1 MSSKY
6 IKKYSIPQGFQS
18 LLSEFTKEI
27 LRNQPKDIVDFAV
40 EYFKCLQQ
48 GLILDY
54 PDRGQNIPC
63 DFKPAVPKIPPQ
75 LKHQNIYEETKEPI
89 KKEKKKEEIKVEEKK
104 EEKKEETKEEIKVG
118 EKKEEIK
125 VEEKKE
131 EEIKV
136 EEKKEEEKEEKKE
149 EIQVEEKKEEE
160 KEEKEEKKEEIKIE
174 EKKEEEKEEKNIQEE
189 KEKMTQTVSSYKSKN
204 NLYINCIDFGEKSE
218 VLSKLKE
225 NPEYQSEIEEYT
237 KTLFEP
243 NQSINDLV
251 SLIQKTIISY
261 YEKKGTEKESEYDQL
276 KQEVDIKINEIKDK
290 IPLLGLNFD
299 TMDMKDAVNE
309 FKQYDYYERV
319 LKVYTYKLG
328 HLNEENNELLDEIC
342 FFIFANNLKALTT
355 DEKNI
360 VKLLEDRPY
369 IERYFLNNFRLL
381 LPEVYSFILG
391 IKHYDEPEMINL
403 FSSFSFRKRELCHK
417 YFIFYNIK
425 KMGRSEKKKAE
436 SLEKYL
442 FISSPVQLIEKM
454 EQANEENKM
463 EVFDSVTDKL
473 QQNFSLIWQFISRVI
488 NIPIELINSSVDI
501 FMGFNTISRN
511 LILDYLKLNE
521 DYKDIYNILSEV
533 KIDAAESNFSS
544 QMDTIYFEMKYIPE
558 LNFKNSCIYRNKL
571 FTIPDS
577 IKDFISKFE
586 KDEWKS
592 QEENLLKE
600 YETKNSLNIKG
611 IYTYLL
617 IKNMSDNNLNDF
629 LKKLKLIKEKVE
641 SELQV
646 KISEGLKESFTL
658 DSDEFLFFKKEYEK
672 WKNNLEEHILDYF
685 KKENDEQK
693 KEYFMSLKDDPDKI
707 LLFNVIKIDNNLT
720 ENEDFANIL
729 EDYKQNVPGKNN

>member
-6 IKKYSIPQGFQS
+6 IKKYSIPPGFQS

-40 EYFKCLQQ
+40 EYFRCLQQ

-63 DFKPAVPKIPPQ
+63 DFKPSIPKIPPQ
-75 LKHQNIYEETKEPI
+75 LKNKNIYEES
-89 KKEKKKEEIKVEEKK
+89 KEEIKK
-104 EEKKEETKEEIKVG
+104 EEPKKEIKVE

-131 EEIKV
+131 EIKV
-136 EEKKEEEKEEKKE
+136 EEKKEE
-149 EIQVEEKKEEE
+149 I
-160 KEEKEEKKEEIKIE
+160 KEEKKEEIKEEEKQE
-174 EKKEEEKEEKNIQEE
+174 EKKEEKELIKEKLQKAEEANEINIQVE
-189 KEKMTQTVSSYKSKN
+189 KLTQTASSYKSKN
-204 NLYINCIDFGEKSE
+204 NLYLNCIDFGEKSE
-218 VLSKLKE
+218 ILSKLKE
-225 NPEYQSEIEEYT
+225 NPDYASEIDEYN
-237 KTLFEP
+237 KTLYEP

-251 SLIQKTIISY
+251 ALIQKTITSY
-261 YEKKGTEKESEYDQL
+261 YETKGTEKESEYDQL
-276 KQEVDIKINEIKDK
+276 KQEVDTKINELKNK
-290 IPLLGLNFD
+290 SPLIELNFD
-299 TMDMKDAVNE
+299 SMDMKEAVNE
-309 FKQYDYYERV
+309 FKKYEYYQRV
-319 LKVYTYKLG
+319 LKVYIYKLN

-355 DEKNI
+355 DENTA
-360 VKLLEDRPY
+360 KLLEEKPY
-369 IERYFLNNFRLL
+369 IERYFLHNFKLL
-381 LPEVYSFILG
+381 LPEVYAFILG
-391 IKHYDEPEMINL
+391 IKHYDEPETINL

-417 YFIFYNIK
+417 YYIFYNIK
-425 KMGRSEKKKAE
+425 KMGRFEKKKAE

-442 FISSPVQLIEKM
+442 FISSPTQLLEKM
-454 EQANEENKM
+454 ESANEENKL
-463 EVFDSVTDKL
+463 EVFDSVTEKL

-488 NIPIELINSSVDI
+488 NIPIELINSSFDI

-511 LILDYLKLNE
+511 LILNYLKLNE

-533 KIDAAESNFSS
+533 KIDNTESNFSS
-544 QMDTIYFEMKYIPE
+544 QMDTIYFQMKYIPE
-558 LNFKNSCIYRNKL
+558 LNFKNVCIYRNKL
-571 FTIPDS
+571 FTIPES
-577 IKDFISKFE
+577 IKDFIGKFE
-586 KDEWKS
+586 NDEWKS

-617 IKNMSDNNLNDF
+617 IKNMDNNDLNDF

-641 SELQV
+641 SELQLT
-646 KISEGLKESFTL
+646 ISEGLKESFTL
-658 DSDEFLFFKKEYEK
+658 DSDEFIFFKNEYEK
-672 WKNNLEEHILDYF
+672 WKNNLDEHILDYF

-707 LLFNVIKIDNNLT
+707 LLYNVIKIDNNLT

-729 EDYKQNVPGKNN
+729 EDYKQYVPGKNN

>member
-6 IKKYSIPQGFQS
+6 IKKYSIPPGFQS

-40 EYFKCLQQ
+40 EYFRCLQQ

-63 DFKPAVPKIPPQ
+63 DFKPAIPKIPPQ
-75 LKHQNIYEETKEPI
+75 LKNKNIYEES
-89 KKEKKKEEIKVEEKK
+89 KEEIKKEEPKK
-104 EEKKEETKEEIKVG
+104 EIIIE

-131 EEIKV
+131 EIKMEEKKEEIKV
-136 EEKKEEEKEEKKE
+136 EEKKEEIKEEKQEEKKE
-149 EIQVEEKKEEE
+149 EKELIKEKLQKAEEANEINIQVEKL
-160 KEEKEEKKEEIKIE
+160 
-174 EKKEEEKEEKNIQEE
+174 
-189 KEKMTQTVSSYKSKN
+189 TQTASSYKSKN
-204 NLYINCIDFGEKSE
+204 NLYLNCIDFGEKSE
-218 VLSKLKE
+218 ILSKLKE
-225 NPEYQSEIEEYT
+225 NPDYASEIDEYN
-237 KTLFEP
+237 KTLYEP
-243 NQSINDLV
+243 NQPINDLV
-251 SLIQKTIISY
+251 ALIQKTITSY
-261 YEKKGTEKESEYDQL
+261 YETKGTEKESEYDQL
-276 KQEVDIKINEIKDK
+276 KQEVDTKISELKNKS
-290 IPLLGLNFD
+290 PLIELNFD
-299 TMDMKDAVNE
+299 SMDMKEAVNE
-309 FKQYDYYERV
+309 FKKYEYYQRV
-319 LKVYTYKLG
+319 LKVYIYKLN

-355 DEKNI
+355 DENTA
-360 VKLLEDRPY
+360 KLLEEKPY
-369 IERYFLNNFRLL
+369 IERYFLHNFKLL
-381 LPEVYSFILG
+381 LPEVYAFILG
-391 IKHYDEPEMINL
+391 IKHYDEPETINL

-417 YFIFYNIK
+417 YYIFYNIK
-425 KMGRSEKKKAE
+425 KMGRFEKKKAE

-442 FISSPVQLIEKM
+442 FISSPTQLLEKM
-454 EQANEENKM
+454 ESANEENKL
-463 EVFDSVTDKL
+463 EVFDSVTEKL

-488 NIPIELINSSVDI
+488 NIPIELINSSFDI

-511 LILDYLKLNE
+511 LILNYLKLNE

-533 KIDAAESNFSS
+533 KIDNTESNFSS
-544 QMDTIYFEMKYIPE
+544 QMDTIYFQMKYIPE
-558 LNFKNSCIYRNKL
+558 LNFKNVCIYRNKL
-571 FTIPDS
+571 FTIPES
-577 IKDFISKFE
+577 IKDFIAKFE
-586 KDEWKS
+586 NDDWKS

-600 YETKNSLNIKG
+600 YEAKNSLNIKS

-617 IKNMSDNNLNDF
+617 IKNMDNNDLNDF

-641 SELQV
+641 SELQLT
-646 KISEGLKESFTL
+646 ISEGLKESFTL
-658 DSDEFLFFKKEYEK
+658 DSDEFIFFKNEYEK
-672 WKNNLEEHILDYF
+672 WKNNLDEHILDYF

>member
-6 IKKYSIPQGFQS
+6 IKKYSIPPGFQS

-40 EYFKCLQQ
+40 EYFRCLQQ

-63 DFKPAVPKIPPQ
+63 DFKPSIPKIPPQ
-75 LKHQNIYEETKEPI
+75 LKNKNIYEES
-89 KKEKKKEEIKVEEKK
+89 KEEIKK
-104 EEKKEETKEEIKVG
+104 EEPKKEIKVE

-131 EEIKV
+131 EIKV
-136 EEKKEEEKEEKKE
+136 EEKKEE
-149 EIQVEEKKEEE
+149 I
-160 KEEKEEKKEEIKIE
+160 KEEKKEEIKEEEKQE
-174 EKKEEEKEEKNIQEE
+174 EKKEEKELIKEKLQKAEEANEINIQVE
-189 KEKMTQTVSSYKSKN
+189 KLTQTASSYKSKN
-204 NLYINCIDFGEKSE
+204 NLYLNCIDFGEKSE
-218 VLSKLKE
+218 ILSKLKE
-225 NPEYQSEIEEYT
+225 NPDYASEIDEYN
-237 KTLFEP
+237 KTLYEP

-251 SLIQKTIISY
+251 ALIQKTITSY
-261 YEKKGTEKESEYDQL
+261 YETKGTEKESEYDQL
-276 KQEVDIKINEIKDK
+276 KQEVDTKINELKNK
-290 IPLLGLNFD
+290 SPLIELNFD
-299 TMDMKDAVNE
+299 SMDMKEAVNE
-309 FKQYDYYERV
+309 FKKYEYYQRV
-319 LKVYTYKLG
+319 LKVYIYKLN

-355 DEKNI
+355 DENTA
-360 VKLLEDRPY
+360 KLLEEKPY
-369 IERYFLNNFRLL
+369 IERYFLHNFKLL
-381 LPEVYSFILG
+381 LPEVYAFILG
-391 IKHYDEPEMINL
+391 IKHYDEPETIHL

-417 YFIFYNIK
+417 YYIFYNIK
-425 KMGRSEKKKAE
+425 KMGRFEKKKAE

-442 FISSPVQLIEKM
+442 FISSPTQLLEKM
-454 EQANEENKM
+454 ESANEENKL
-463 EVFDSVTDKL
+463 EVFDSVTEKL

-511 LILDYLKLNE
+511 LILNYLKLNE

-533 KIDAAESNFSS
+533 KIDNTESNFSS
-544 QMDTIYFEMKYIPE
+544 QMDTIYFQMKYIPE
-558 LNFKNSCIYRNKL
+558 LNFKNVCIYRNKL
-571 FTIPDS
+571 FTIPES
-577 IKDFISKFE
+577 IKDFIAKFE
-586 KDEWKS
+586 NDDWKS

-600 YETKNSLNIKG
+600 YQAKNSLNIKS

-617 IKNMSDNNLNDF
+617 IKNMDNNDLNDF

-641 SELQV
+641 SELQLT
-646 KISEGLKESFTL
+646 ISEGLKESFTL
-658 DSDEFLFFKKEYEK
+658 DSDEFIFFKNEYEK
-672 WKNNLEEHILDYF
+672 WKNNLDEHILDYF

-707 LLFNVIKIDNNLT
+707 LLYNVIKIDNNLT

-729 EDYKQNVPGKNN
+729 EDYKQYVPGKNN

>member
-6 IKKYSIPQGFQS
+6 IKKYSIPPGFQS

-40 EYFKCLQQ
+40 EYFRCLQQ

-63 DFKPAVPKIPPQ
+63 DFKPSIPKIPPQ
-75 LKHQNIYEETKEPI
+75 LKNKNIYEES
-89 KKEKKKEEIKVEEKK
+89 KEEIKKEEPKK
-104 EEKKEETKEEIKVG
+104 EI
-118 EKKEEIK
+118 
-125 VEEKKE
+125 
-131 EEIKV
+131 
-136 EEKKEEEKEEKKE
+136 KEEKKE
-149 EIQVEEKKEEE
+149 EIKEEKKEEI
-160 KEEKEEKKEEIKIE
+160 KEEKNEEIKIE
-174 EKKEEEKEEKNIQEE
+174 EKKEEIKEEKKEEIKEEIKEEEKQEE
-189 KEKMTQTVSSYKSKN
+189 KKEEKELIKEKLQKAEEANEINIQVEKLTQTASSYKSKN
-204 NLYINCIDFGEKSE
+204 NLYLNCIDFGEKSE
-218 VLSKLKE
+218 ILSKLKE
-225 NPEYQSEIEEYT
+225 NPDYASEIDEYN
-237 KTLFEP
+237 KTLYEP

-251 SLIQKTIISY
+251 ALIQKTITSY
-261 YEKKGTEKESEYDQL
+261 YETKGTEKESEYDQL
-276 KQEVDIKINEIKDK
+276 KQEVDTKINELKNK
-290 IPLLGLNFD
+290 SPLIELNFD
-299 TMDMKDAVNE
+299 SMDMKEAVNE
-309 FKQYDYYERV
+309 FKKYEYYQRV
-319 LKVYTYKLG
+319 LKVYIYKLN

-355 DEKNI
+355 DENTA
-360 VKLLEDRPY
+360 KLLEEKPY
-369 IERYFLNNFRLL
+369 IERYFLHNFKLL
-381 LPEVYSFILG
+381 LPEVYAFILG
-391 IKHYDEPEMINL
+391 IKHYDEPETINL

-417 YFIFYNIK
+417 YYIFYNIK
-425 KMGRSEKKKAE
+425 KMGRFEKKKAE

-442 FISSPVQLIEKM
+442 FISSPTQLLEKM
-454 EQANEENKM
+454 ESANEENKL
-463 EVFDSVTDKL
+463 EVFDSVTEKL

-488 NIPIELINSSVDI
+488 NIPIELINSSFDI

-511 LILDYLKLNE
+511 LILNYLKLNE

-533 KIDAAESNFSS
+533 KIDNTESNFSS
-544 QMDTIYFEMKYIPE
+544 QMDTIYFQMKYIPE
-558 LNFKNSCIYRNKL
+558 LNFKNVCIYRNKL
-571 FTIPDS
+571 FTIPES
-577 IKDFISKFE
+577 IKDFIGKFE
-586 KDEWKS
+586 NDEWKS

-617 IKNMSDNNLNDF
+617 IKNMDNNDLNDF

-641 SELQV
+641 SELQLT
-646 KISEGLKESFTL
+646 ISEGLKESFTL
-658 DSDEFLFFKKEYEK
+658 DSDEFIFFKNEYEK
-672 WKNNLEEHILDYF
+672 WKNNLDEHILDYF

-707 LLFNVIKIDNNLT
+707 LLYNVIKIDNNLT

>member
-6 IKKYSIPQGFQS
+6 IKKYSIPPGFQS

-40 EYFKCLQQ
+40 EYFRCLQQ

-63 DFKPAVPKIPPQ
+63 DFKPSIPKIPPQ
-75 LKHQNIYEETKEPI
+75 LKNKNIYEES
-89 KKEKKKEEIKVEEKK
+89 KEEIKK
-104 EEKKEETKEEIKVG
+104 EEPKKEIKVE

-131 EEIKV
+131 EIKV
-136 EEKKEEEKEEKKE
+136 EEKKEE
-149 EIQVEEKKEEE
+149 I
-160 KEEKEEKKEEIKIE
+160 KEEKKEEIKEEEKQE
-174 EKKEEEKEEKNIQEE
+174 EKKEEKELIKEKLQKAEEANEINIQVE
-189 KEKMTQTVSSYKSKN
+189 KLTQTASSYKSKN
-204 NLYINCIDFGEKSE
+204 NLYLNCIDFGEKSE
-218 VLSKLKE
+218 ILSKLKE
-225 NPEYQSEIEEYT
+225 NPDYASEIDEYN
-237 KTLFEP
+237 KTLYEP

-251 SLIQKTIISY
+251 ALIQKTITSY
-261 YEKKGTEKESEYDQL
+261 YETKGTEKESEYDQL
-276 KQEVDIKINEIKDK
+276 KQEVDTKINELKNK
-290 IPLLGLNFD
+290 SPLIELNFD
-299 TMDMKDAVNE
+299 SMDMKEAVNE
-309 FKQYDYYERV
+309 FKKYEYYQRV
-319 LKVYTYKLG
+319 LKVYIYKLN

-355 DEKNI
+355 DENTA
-360 VKLLEDRPY
+360 KLLEEKPY
-369 IERYFLNNFRLL
+369 IERYFLHNFKLL
-381 LPEVYSFILG
+381 LPEVYAFILG
-391 IKHYDEPEMINL
+391 IKHYDEPETINL

-417 YFIFYNIK
+417 YYIFYNIK
-425 KMGRSEKKKAE
+425 KMGRFEKKKAE
-436 SLEKYL
+436 ALEKYL
-442 FISSPVQLIEKM
+442 FISSPTQLLEKM
-454 EQANEENKM
+454 ESANEENKL
-463 EVFDSVTDKL
+463 EVFDSVTEKL

-488 NIPIELINSSVDI
+488 NIPIELINSSFDI

-511 LILDYLKLNE
+511 LILNYLKLNE

-533 KIDAAESNFSS
+533 KIDNTESNFSS
-544 QMDTIYFEMKYIPE
+544 QMDTIYFQMKYIPE
-558 LNFKNSCIYRNKL
+558 LNFKNVCIYRNKL
-571 FTIPDS
+571 FTIPES
-577 IKDFISKFE
+577 IKDFIGKFE
-586 KDEWKS
+586 NDEWKS

-617 IKNMSDNNLNDF
+617 IKNMDNNDLNDF

-641 SELQV
+641 SELQLT
-646 KISEGLKESFTL
+646 ISEGLKESFTL
-658 DSDEFLFFKKEYEK
+658 DSDEFIFFKNEYEK
-672 WKNNLEEHILDYF
+672 WKNNLDEHILDYF

-707 LLFNVIKIDNNLT
+707 LLYNVIKIDNNLT

-729 EDYKQNVPGKNN
+729 EDYKQYVPGKNN